1 MLNNKL
7 HLFYAKL
14 NEAVANHGTNA
25 GAVTDAIIREAF
37 PETVSAA
44 EQEGADSMLRTG
56 VHEFVSALFKRSPKH
71 HPDQYSLEIPEPFQQ
86 IVSKLKGEAHYVEKL
101 GNYVPVSLLIANPE
115 WLDDA
120 RKYKRR
126 KGEETIAEASVLDE
140 LYEAVTAAG

>member
-1 MLNNKL
+1 MLSNKL

-14 NEAVANHGTNA
+14 NEAVALHGTNA

-37 PETVSAA
+37 PETVAAA

-71 HPDQYSLEIPEPFQQ
+71 HPDQFDLNIPEPFQP
-86 IVSKLKGEAHYVEKL
+86 IVSKLKGESHYVEKL
-101 GNYVPVSLLIANPE
+101 HAYIPVPLLIANPE

-126 KGEETIAEASVLDE
+126 KGEETIAEAAILDE
-140 LYEAVTAAG
+140 LYEAVTGAA